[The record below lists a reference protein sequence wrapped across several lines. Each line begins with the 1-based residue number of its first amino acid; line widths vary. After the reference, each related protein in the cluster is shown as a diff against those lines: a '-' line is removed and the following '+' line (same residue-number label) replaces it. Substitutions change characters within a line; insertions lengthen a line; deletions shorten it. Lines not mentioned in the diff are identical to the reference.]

1 METVNGSIHLRKHAD
16 RRHELFY
23 AVGYIIAGMK
33 RRKPA
38 FGGLSV
44 PDAELLAAALLG
56 FEHQRSLIAEK
67 MAELRR
73 QIAGLADAS
82 TSPSTD
88 GAALTRRSRMSA
100 AARRRIAA
108 AQRKRWAVF
117 HKAKESAGAK
127 KAVPAAAKRAAPV
140 KKWKLT
146 AAGRKR
152 IAEASKKRWADL
164 RAKTAAAGGVNGP
177 AE

>member
-1 METVNGSIHLRKHAD
+1 M
-16 RRHELFY
+16 
-23 AVGYIIAGMK
+23 IAGMK
-33 RRKPA
+33 RRNPA
-38 FGGLSV
+38 FGGISV
-44 PDAELLAAALLG
+44 SDAELLAAALIG
-56 FEHQRSLIAEK
+56 YQHQRSLIVVK

-73 QIAGLADAS
+73 QIGGLAGAR
-82 TSPSTD
+82 TLPSTD
-88 GAALTRRSRMSA
+88 GAAPTRRSRMSA

-117 HKAKESAGAK
+117 HKAKKSPTAK
-127 KAVPAAAKRAAPV
+127 KVVSATAKQAAPV
-140 KKWKLT
+140 KKWKMS

-152 IAEASKKRWADL
+152 IAEATKKRWADL